1 MAKQTKR
8 SDAQVSE
15 NIDQASAESFPA
27 SDPPSW
33 TLGAGSSAP
42 PSPPGSLA
50 TPAPRAALS
59 FDAESGPSPAD
70 LLARMRSPD
79 SALLW
84 TGSVA
89 AATGFLLTLAGQDR
103 LGRAFG
109 QGALALM
116 MVGVLRRLAQL
127 GERVGGQVVH

>member
-1 MAKQTKR
+1 MAKQVKR
-8 SDAQVSE
+8 SDAEPV
-15 NIDQASAESFPA
+15 DQASAESFPA

-33 TLGAGSSAP
+33 TLGAGSAAP

-59 FDAESGPSPAD
+59 FDAETGPSPAD

-89 AATGFLLTLAGQDR
+89 AASGFLLSLVGHDR
-103 LGRAFG
+103 LGRAFH
-109 QGALALM
+109 QGGMALM
-116 MVGVLRRLAQL
+116 MVGVLRRLGQL
-127 GERVGGQVVH
+127 GDRANSGDIVH

>member
-1 MAKQTKR
+1 MAKQAKR
-8 SDAQVSE
+8 SAAEVSA

-42 PSPPGSLA
+42 PSPPGSLS

-59 FDAESGPSPAD
+59 FDAETGPSPAD
-70 LLARMRSPD
+70 LLARMSSGD

-89 AATGFLLTLAGQDR
+89 AATGFLLTLVGQDR

-109 QGALALM
+109 QGGMAVLM
-116 MVGVLRRLAQL
+116 IGVLRRLGQL
-127 GERVGGQVVH
+127 SERQDQVVH

>member
-1 MAKQTKR
+1 MAKQAKR
-8 SDAQVSE
+8 SDAETAGNV
-15 NIDQASAESFPA
+15 DQTGAESFPA

-33 TLGAGSSAP
+33 TLGAGSPAP

-59 FDAESGPSPAD
+59 FDGDSGPSPAD
-70 LLARMRSPD
+70 LLARVGSTD
-79 SALLW
+79 AALLW

-89 AATGFLLTLAGQDR
+89 AATGFLLTLSGQER

-109 QGALALM
+109 QGGLALL
-116 MVGVLRRLAQL
+116 MVGVLRRLGQL
-127 GERVGGQVVH
+127 GDHGLGPVVH

>member
-1 MAKQTKR
+1 MAKQVKR
-8 SDAQVSE
+8 SEAEVSA

-42 PSPPGSLA
+42 PSPPGSLSA
-50 TPAPRAALS
+50 PAPRAALS
-59 FDAESGPSPAD
+59 FDADAGPSPAD
-70 LLARMRSPD
+70 LLARMGSSD

-109 QGALALM
+109 QGGLAVLM
-116 MVGVLRRLAQL
+116 IGVLRRLGQL
-127 GERVGGQVVH
+127 ADRNPGQIVH

>member
-1 MAKQTKR
+1 MAKQVKR
-8 SDAQVSE
+8 SEAEIAE
-15 NIDQASAESFPA
+15 NIDRASAESFPA

-59 FDAESGPSPAD
+59 FDADGGPSPAD
-70 LLARMRSPD
+70 LLAQMGSPD

-89 AATGFLLTLAGQDR
+89 AATGFLLSLAGQDR

-109 QGALALM
+109 QGGIALLL
-116 MVGVLRRLAQL
+116 VGVLRRL
-127 GERVGGQVVH
+127 GQIGDRGPIVH